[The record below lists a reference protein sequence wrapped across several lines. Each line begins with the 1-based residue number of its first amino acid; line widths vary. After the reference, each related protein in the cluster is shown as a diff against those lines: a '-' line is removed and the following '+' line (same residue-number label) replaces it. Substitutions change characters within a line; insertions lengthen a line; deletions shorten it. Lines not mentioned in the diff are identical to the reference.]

1 MRIEKIFDETTVG
14 QAIQSINDVKIV
26 EDHLRLNYLYLEDF
40 VKFQMSHYNENLFKV
55 FILTIHSLTIH
66 SILSPC
72 IQVIYVMLAVATSQY
87 LSEIQREEYLV
98 STFDLPRFS
107 ILLLHIVY
115 GEMKERISFVTE
127 AITAGY
133 YYPKGHLIRLIDSL
147 INPKTYST
155 LKNLDFDL
163 FESIIYECWK
173 KVTSYLKSPDSPE
186 SIECIHFVRRSR
198 HLIEE
203 NLFLFYRDF
212 SKELVPLRYLC
223 ILLPLNENEFYIYFE
238 IKSSRCRW
246 RAIDMVVIFVNNV
259 VQLEFKSLLKSQNLL
274 IHSLDTLQTVSLF
287 IH

>member
-1 MRIEKIFDETTVG
+1 
-14 QAIQSINDVKIV
+14 
-26 EDHLRLNYLYLEDF
+26 
-40 VKFQMSHYNENLFKV
+40 MSHHNENLFKV
-55 FILTIHSLTIH
+55 FILTINSLTIH

-87 LSEIQREEYLV
+87 LSEIQGGEYLV
-98 STFDLPRFS
+98 SQFDMPKVP
-107 ILLLHIVY
+107 IPLLHIVY
-115 GEMKERISFVTE
+115 EEMKERISFVTE
-127 AITAGY
+127 AITTGH
-133 YYPKGHLIRLIDSL
+133 YYPKDHLIRLNDSL
-147 INPKTYST
+147 IKPKTYST

-163 FESIIYECWK
+163 FESIIKECWK

-186 SIECIHFVRRSR
+186 SIEYIYSVQRSR

-203 NLFLFYRDF
+203 NLFLFCRGF
-212 SKELVPLRYLC
+212 SKELIPLRYLH
-223 ILLPLNENEFYIYFE
+223 ILLSLNENEFCIYFE

-259 VQLEFKSLLKSQNLL
+259 VQLEFESLLKSQNLL

>member
-1 MRIEKIFDETTVG
+1 MKTD
-14 QAIQSINDVKIV
+14 

-40 VKFQMSHYNENLFKV
+40 VKFQMSHHNDILFKV

-87 LSEIQREEYLV
+87 LSEIQGGEYLV
-98 STFDLPRFS
+98 SPSDMPRVS
-107 ILLLHIVY
+107 IPLFHIVY
-115 GEMKERISFVTE
+115 EEMKERISFVTE
-127 AITAGY
+127 AITSGY
-133 YYPKGHLIRLIDSL
+133 YYPKSHLIRLHNPL

-155 LKNLDFDL
+155 LKNLDFGL
-163 FESIIYECWK
+163 FESIIKECWK
-173 KVTSYLKSPDSPE
+173 KVTSYLNSPDSPQ
-186 SIECIHFVRRSR
+186 SIECIHSVQRSR

-212 SKELVPLRYLC
+212 SKELIPLRYLS
-223 ILLPLNENEFYIYFE
+223 ILLVLNENEFCIYFE

-259 VQLEFKSLLKSQNLL
+259 VQLEFESLLKSQNLL
-274 IHSLDTLQTVSLF
+274 VHSLHTLQTVSLF